1 MEYVSSERKLLPYG
15 MMNFA
20 DIRLDNYYYV
30 DKTSFI
36 PVIEQSDR
44 FFFFIRPRRFGKS
57 LTLNMLQHYYDVRTR
72 DKFDALFGDLYI
84 GKHPTRDRN
93 SYLVLYLNFSGIS
106 GELHNYRQGLD
117 AHCNT
122 SFDYFCDIY
131 AEYLPKGIKEV
142 LNEKAGAVEQL
153 DYLYHQCELAGQQ
166 IYLFI
171 DEYDHFTNAILS
183 DAESIHRYTEE
194 THKEGYLR
202 AFFNRVKAG
211 TYSSIKRCF
220 ITGVS
225 PVTMDDLT
233 SGFNIGT
240 NYSLT
245 PKFNAMM
252 GFTEDE
258 VREMLTYYSTKAPF
272 HHTVDELIELMKPWY
287 DNYCFAQECY
297 DQPTLYNS
305 NMVLY
310 FVKNYIDNNG
320 KAPRN
325 MIESNIRI
333 DYEKLRMLIRKDKEF
348 AHDASIIQTLVSQ
361 GYITGELKDGFPAA
375 NIVDSDNFVSLLYYF
390 GMLTVSGTYKGK
402 TKLIIPN
409 QVVREQ
415 LYTYLLNTYNE
426 ADLSFN
432 NHEKDELSSALAYDG
447 AWQSYFDYIADCLKR
462 YASQRDKQKGESFVH
477 GFTLAM
483 TAQNRFYRP
492 ISEADTQSGYV
503 DIFLSPMLEIY
514 PDMSHSYIIELKY
527 ARYKDPESRVEEL
540 RAEAIAQT
548 NRYADTDRVKNAIG
562 TTQLHKIVVVY
573 KGMEM
578 RVCEEVRIKV
588 DVNQCYNFVC
598 FVGHFGKIRRFRD
611 SPS

>member
-297 DQPTLYNS
+297 AQPTLYNS

-578 RVCEEVRIKV
+578 RVCEEV
-588 DVNQCYNFVC
+588 N
-598 FVGHFGKIRRFRD
+598 
-611 SPS
+611 S

>member
-540 RAEAIAQT
+540 RAAAIAQT

-578 RVCEEVRIKV
+578 RVCEEV
-588 DVNQCYNFVC
+588 N
-598 FVGHFGKIRRFRD
+598 
-611 SPS
+611 S

>member
-131 AEYLPKGIKEV
+131 AEYLPQGIKEV

-426 ADLSFN
+426 ADLSFS

-578 RVCEEVRIKV
+578 RVCEEV
-588 DVNQCYNFVC
+588 N
-598 FVGHFGKIRRFRD
+598 
-611 SPS
+611 S

>member
-492 ISEADTQSGYV
+492 ISEADTQSGYA

-527 ARYKDPESRVEEL
+527 AKYKDPESRVEEL

-578 RVCEEVRIKV
+578 RVCEEV
-588 DVNQCYNFVC
+588 N
-598 FVGHFGKIRRFRD
+598 
-611 SPS
+611 S

>member
-333 DYEKLRMLIRKDKEF
+333 DYEKLRMLIRKNKEF

-390 GMLTVSGTYKGK
+390 GMLTVSGTFEGK

-426 ADLSFN
+426 ADLSFS
-432 NHEKDELSSALAYDG
+432 NHEKDELSSALAYRG

-527 ARYKDPESRVEEL
+527 AKYKDPESRVEEL
-540 RAEAIAQT
+540 RAEAIAQA

-578 RVCEEVRIKV
+578 RVCEEV
-588 DVNQCYNFVC
+588 N
-598 FVGHFGKIRRFRD
+598 
-611 SPS
+611 S

>member
-297 DQPTLYNS
+297 DQPTLYNY

-573 KGMEM
+573 KGMER
-578 RVCEEVRIKV
+578 RVCEEV
-588 DVNQCYNFVC
+588 N
-598 FVGHFGKIRRFRD
+598 
-611 SPS
+611 S

>member
-272 HHTVDELIELMKPWY
+272 HHTIDELIELMKPWY

-390 GMLTVSGTYKGK
+390 GMLTVSGTFEGK

-426 ADLSFN
+426 ADLSFS
-432 NHEKDELSSALAYDG
+432 NHEKDELSSALAYRG

-540 RAEAIAQT
+540 RAEAIAQA

-578 RVCEEVRIKV
+578 RVCEEV
-588 DVNQCYNFVC
+588 N
-598 FVGHFGKIRRFRD
+598 
-611 SPS
+611 S

>member
-1 MEYVSSERKLLPYG
+1 MEYVSSGRKLLPYG

-57 LTLNMLQHYYDVRTR
+57 LTLNMLQHYYDVHTR

-426 ADLSFN
+426 ADLSFS

-447 AWQSYFDYIADCLKR
+447 AWQSYFNYIADCLKR

-527 ARYKDPESRVEEL
+527 AKYKDPESRVEEL
-540 RAEAIAQT
+540 RAEGVSQA

-578 RVCEEVRIKV
+578 RVCEEV
-588 DVNQCYNFVC
+588 N
-598 FVGHFGKIRRFRD
+598 
-611 SPS
+611 S

>member
-57 LTLNMLQHYYDVRTR
+57 LTLNMLQHYYDVHTR

-390 GMLTVSGTYKGK
+390 GMLTVSGTFEGK

-426 ADLSFN
+426 ADLSFS
-432 NHEKDELSSALAYDG
+432 NHEKDELSSALAYRG

-527 ARYKDPESRVEEL
+527 AKYKDPESRVEEL
-540 RAEAIAQT
+540 RAEAIAQA

-578 RVCEEVRIKV
+578 RVCEEV
-588 DVNQCYNFVC
+588 N
-598 FVGHFGKIRRFRD
+598 
-611 SPS
+611 S

>member
-333 DYEKLRMLIRKDKEF
+333 DYEKLRMLICKDKEF

-578 RVCEEVRIKV
+578 RVCEEV
-588 DVNQCYNFVC
+588 N
-598 FVGHFGKIRRFRD
+598 
-611 SPS
+611 S